1 MTYLTLLKAQLI
13 VDEGRENK
21 MYKDSVGV
29 PTIGIGHNL
38 RDDPISDAAVDQI
51 FIDDIAP
58 IEAEC
63 RKLYPVFDVF
73 SDARKAAV
81 MNMCFN
87 LGEGGLAGF
96 NTFNAMMN
104 AGQYVQAADD
114 LKTTLWSK
122 QVGARA
128 VRIETAIR
136 EG

>member
-1 MTYLTLLKAQLI
+1 MTYLTILKAQLV

-21 MYKDSVGV
+21 MYYDSERI
-29 PTIGIGHNL
+29 PSIGIGHNL

-51 FIDDIAP
+51 FADDVAP

-63 RKLYPVFDVF
+63 RELFSNFDDL
-73 SDARKAAV
+73 SDARKACV

-87 LGEGGLAGF
+87 LGEGGLG
-96 NTFNAMMN
+96 TFTTFIHLVVTSQFA
-104 AGQYVQAADD
+104 AAADD
-114 LKTTLWSK
+114 MLTTSWAK

-128 VRIETAIR
+128 SRLATAMR